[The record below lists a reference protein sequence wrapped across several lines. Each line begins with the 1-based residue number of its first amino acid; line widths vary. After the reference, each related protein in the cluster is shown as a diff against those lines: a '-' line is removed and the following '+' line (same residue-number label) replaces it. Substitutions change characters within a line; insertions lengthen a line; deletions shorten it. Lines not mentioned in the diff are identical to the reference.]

1 MISSHTTFLG
11 FRNPSSIF
19 VGIESTYGG
28 GPSAFVKNNEHRASG
43 NPVKQNKIAGSTDS
57 RQLVTEKLKSFPFI
71 YFLGG
76 VGWGEVGYSVLLQLH
91 FPLTI

>member
-1 MISSHTTFLG
+1 MDDQTGTTAKDTFYLMIVALEQVAFQFICLSFVISSHTTFLG

-43 NPVKQNKIAGSTDS
+43 NPVNKA
-57 RQLVTEKLKSFPFI
+57 K
-71 YFLGG
+71 
-76 VGWGEVGYSVLLQLH
+76 
-91 FPLTI
+91 